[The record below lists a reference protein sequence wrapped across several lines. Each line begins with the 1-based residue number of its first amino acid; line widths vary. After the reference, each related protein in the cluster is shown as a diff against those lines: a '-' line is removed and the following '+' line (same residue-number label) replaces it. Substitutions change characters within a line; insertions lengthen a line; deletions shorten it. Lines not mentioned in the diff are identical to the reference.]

1 MKKAILVFILL
12 NSLLLAEVKDIVVS
26 QAFLDKNIPIVDIRT
41 PAEWKETG
49 IIKGSATI
57 TFFDERGAYNAKEFI
72 AKLNKVVD
80 TQKEFAIICRTGSRT
95 SMVSQFLSN
104 DLKYHVINLQGGI
117 THLIRNGYKP
127 VAYQH

>member
-12 NSLLLAEVKDIVVS
+12 NSLLLSEVKDIVVS

-41 PAEWKETG
+41 PTEWKETG

-72 AKLNKVVD
+72 AKLNKAVD

-117 THLIRNGYKP
+117 THLIQNGYKP